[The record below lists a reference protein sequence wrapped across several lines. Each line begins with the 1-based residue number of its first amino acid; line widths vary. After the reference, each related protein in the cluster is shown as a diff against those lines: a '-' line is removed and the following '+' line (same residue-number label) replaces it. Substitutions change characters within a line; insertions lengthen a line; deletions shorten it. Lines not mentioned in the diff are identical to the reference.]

1 MFSKNMI
8 SRKIGIPPGFE
19 PGTVGIQPTA
29 LTAELWSAWI
39 DRSKLSIYSLAVS
52 AMSQA

>member
-19 PGTVGIQPTA
+19 PGTVGFRPTT
-29 LTAELWSAWI
+29 LTAELWSAWV
-39 DRSKLSIYSLAVS
+39 DRPKLPIYSKAVS